1 VSVLE
6 AIGVPA
12 GGAGMVDPVSVG
24 RADVGRGKHELQF
37 ARAKSPQVQR
47 LMQVILAVEDIWV
60 DRWGNRWRKLC
71 CVEAKGIVVRGVRTD
86 ELNVYGAGVDDE
98 LIVPIDG
105 VCVRLAG
112 APGTQRED
120 ENDEAAAKQRN
131 PLPRGETESSS
142 LRLRHTSPPWSAGL
156 AKSINPNRPRF
167 LSATNGI
174 LARSILL

>member
-1 VSVLE
+1 MSVLE

-24 RADVGRGKHELQF
+24 RADVGRAKHELQF

-131 PLPRGETESSS
+131 PLPRGETESSP

>member
-1 VSVLE
+1 MEV
-6 AIGVPA
+6 GVPA

-24 RADVGRGKHELQF
+24 VADVGRGKHELEF
-37 ARAKSPQVQR
+37 AGVESPQVER
-47 LMQVILAVEDIWV
+47 MLQVILAVEDVWV
-60 DRWGNRWRKLC
+60 DRWAPAGC

-131 PLPRGETESSS
+131 PLPRGETESSP